1 MQALYTETFETFL
14 ERNEQTAEWQQIVGL
29 FQKFPRFTLGEL
41 DFDMYT
47 LLRQKYDIF
56 EIGSE
61 DEQIFYHEFRDK
73 TNELLIKYVPKIK
86 MYIDNFAKVLERKIN
101 LSSGGD
107 SNHYLYPISTENG
120 KVATRVSYKG
130 NKDSALLIFKSNSEL
145 LEQALNLKD
154 IYLDCLNEFAN
165 CFMVIY

>member
-47 LLRQKYDIF
+47 LLRQK
-56 EIGSE
+56 
-61 DEQIFYHEFRDK
+61 
-73 TNELLIKYVPKIK
+73 NELLIKYVPKIK
-86 MYIDNFAKVLERKIN
+86 MYITNFANVLERKIN

-107 SNHYLYPISTENG
+107 TNNYLYPISTENG
-120 KVATRVSYKG
+120 KVATRVSYTG